1 LTTSDTDDHEGVL
14 SNVRVDV
21 AHQQA
26 PPGTGGPPRLA
37 RLADGA
43 EVTGDTTVSDT
54 LQLGP
59 VATSATLTLTVTWK
73 VGEDTHTKTL
83 QARAN
88 APTTCTWPPEAEP
101 SRLSTSFDCTTMTVK
116 LVNPASAQDEVA
128 LRLKTSG
135 GEERTLVA
143 KPGETKS
150 ERFSATVG
158 FTVDVPSDS
167 GPQPPGGAKPHTFA
181 YEQPGNC
188 STEDGG
194 GAAGD
199 GSAAGG
205 AAAGSGDGG
214 GLPVTGAA
222 AGAVA
227 GVAGA
232 LLTIGV
238 VLFSVARRRRVKFS
252 A

>member
-1 LTTSDTDDHEGVL
+1 
-14 SNVRVDV
+14 
-21 AHQQA
+21 
-26 PPGTGGPPRLA
+26 
-37 RLADGA
+37 
-43 EVTGDTTVSDT
+43 
-54 LQLGP
+54 
-59 VATSATLTLTVTWK
+59 
-73 VGEDTHTKTL
+73 
-83 QARAN
+83 
-88 APTTCTWPPEAEP
+88 
-101 SRLSTSFDCTTMTVK
+101 M
-116 LVNPASAQDEVA
+116 A

-158 FTVDVPSDS
+158 FTVDVTSDS
-167 GPQPPGGAKPHTFA
+167 GPQPPGVPSRIRSPTSSRELL
-181 YEQPGNC
+181 YRRRRW
-188 STEDGG
+188 
-194 GAAGD
+194 AAGD